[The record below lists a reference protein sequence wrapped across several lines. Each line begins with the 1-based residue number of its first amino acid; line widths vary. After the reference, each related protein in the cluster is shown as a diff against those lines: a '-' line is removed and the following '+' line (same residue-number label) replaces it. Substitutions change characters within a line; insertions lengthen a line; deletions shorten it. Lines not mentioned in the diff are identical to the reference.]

1 MFDRNHRTKFL
12 LGASALG
19 LVWGFAGV
27 ASAQDAEP
35 AQLDEVIVTAQLRE
49 QDPIEVPFA
58 LTAYNG
64 DFLENLGVQD
74 FEELAPFVPGL
85 IVQNQSPNNPGFVIR
100 GITSDSTSATEEPRV
115 SIYQD
120 GVSISRAPG
129 AYVELFDIER
139 VEVAKG
145 PQSTLY
151 GRGALIGAVNVI
163 QNKADIDGFEG
174 EVRLGIGNIDYL
186 MGELMLNLPFGETA
200 AVRLAGRVKTR
211 GGYIDNLL
219 GGRDYN
225 SVDTQAYRALFAW
238 QPSDAFRFD
247 LIGNFQADN
256 PSGVSF
262 RSIYYDAQ
270 NPDTGAV
277 LGGRRPSDGAALTPS
292 TTINGGS
299 NLGIDREVSGVTG
312 LIRYDLSDSL
322 TLTSTTAARSFETA
336 ETFDPDGISLPML
349 TGVGIS
355 NGEQFSQELRLNWD
369 SGGQFSGFFGAGYF
383 REESDSESPI
393 EIDERIALAQ
403 LAGILDGNPAAVG
416 TTFLPRSVYAS
427 QAFLQPL
434 LAGFGIPAPAQA
446 GIAANLK
453 ASHIENAFTDTE
465 LDSFDVFADL
475 TWKPTDRWEFAAGV
489 RYTSDDKTTAFGSS
503 VLNGRSIAGGLL
515 ALSTQIQPQ
524 INALVALGTPAA
536 LAEAAQLGAFASG
549 LVTQLATP
557 GAATAPA
564 SAAFPL
570 FGLTF
575 QPTAGNGQI
584 SERSLEDDGFTWRVT
599 GRYEIMPDASLYAT
613 YARGRRPAV
622 LAASVPTT
630 PFGAPVFNEVE
641 EETVDSYEAG
651 LKTVLADGALRLDGA
666 VFFYDYQNFQ
676 TTIQVGTQ
684 FITTNAGEAESYGF
698 EGQAVWAATDTL
710 DLFGTYGYNRSRF
723 QAGIFDGNRF
733 RLSPDHKFSLGA
745 LWAIPVAGGAFEIQ
759 PTYTWQS
766 EVFFDNDNDRTS
778 LQTTNFVPDTAVDE
792 LQDSYGLLNLRV
804 RYTPDHG
811 NWSVEAFGD
820 NLLDEDFLKDA
831 GNTGDGL
838 GLPSFIAGEPRT
850 YGATLSVRY

>member
-1 MFDRNHRTKFL
+1 MLNCFTTRAVL
-12 LGASALG
+12 MGAVAASA
-19 LVWGFAGV
+19 V
-27 ASAQDAEP
+27 ATAAQ
-35 AQLDEVIVTAQLRE
+35 AQAQEDPTQLEEVIVTAQLRA

-64 DFLENLGVQD
+64 EFLDGLGVQD
-74 FEELAPFVPGL
+74 FEELSAFVPGL
-85 IVQNQSPNNPGFVIR
+85 VVQNQSPNNPGFVIR
-100 GITSDSTSATEEPRV
+100 GITSDSTGAADEPRV

-129 AYVELFDIER
+129 AFVELFDIER

-163 QNKADIDGFEG
+163 QNKADIDGFDAEG
-174 EVRLGIGNIDYL
+174 RFGIGNYDYR
-186 MGELMLNLPFGETA
+186 MVELMVNAPVSDTA
-200 AVRLAGRVKTR
+200 AFRFATR
-211 GGYIDNLL
+211 MKSRDGYIENLL

-225 SVDTQAYRALFAW
+225 SVDTQAFRALFAYE
-238 QPSDAFRFD
+238 PTDAFRFD
-247 LIGNFQADN
+247 LIANYQQDN

-262 RSIYYDAQ
+262 RSIFYDAQ
-270 NPDTGAV
+270 DPNTGAV
-277 LGGRRPSDGAALTPS
+277 LGGRNPSDGAALTPG
-292 TTINGGS
+292 TNIPGGS
-299 NLGIDREVSGVTG
+299 ELGIEREVWGVTG

-322 TLTSTTAARSFETA
+322 TLNSITAIRSFDTA
-336 ETFDPDGISLPML
+336 ETFDPDGISLPIL
-349 TGVGIS
+349 TGIGIS

-369 SGGQFSGFFGAGYF
+369 NGGQWSGFIGAGYF
-383 REESDSESPI
+383 REDNDSQSPI

-403 LAGILDGNPAAVG
+403 LAGILDGSPTTVG
-416 TTFLPRSVYAS
+416 TLALPRSVYAS

-434 LAGFGIPAPAQA
+434 LAGFGIPAPARA

-453 ASHIENAFTDTE
+453 ASHIENAITETE
-465 LDSFDVFADL
+465 LDSFDVFGDL

-489 RYTSDDKTTAFGSS
+489 RYTSDEKTSAFASS
-503 VLNGRSIAGGLL
+503 VVNGRSIAGGLL
-515 ALSTQIQPQ
+515 AVQQIGAPIPGLIAQ
-524 INALVALGTPAA
+524 GTPAA
-536 LAEAAQLGAFASG
+536 LAQAAQLGAVVNA

-557 GAATAPA
+557 GAANAPA

-575 QPTAGNGQI
+575 QPTAGNGQF
-584 SERSLEDDGFTWRVT
+584 SERSLEDDGFTWRLT
-599 GRYEIMPDASLYAT
+599 GRYEINPDASLYAT

-622 LAASVPTT
+622 LAVGVPTT

-651 LKTVLADGALRLDGA
+651 FKTVLAEGALRLDGA

-676 TTIQVGTQ
+676 TTVQVGTQ

-698 EGQAVWAATDTL
+698 EGQAVWSATDTL
-710 DLFGTYGYNRSRF
+710 DLYGTYGYNHSRF

-745 LWAIPVAGGAFEIQ
+745 LWSIPVAGGAFEVQ

-778 LQTTNFVPDTAVDE
+778 LQTNNFVPDRAVDE

-838 GLPSFIAGEPRT
+838 GLPTFIAGEPQT
-850 YGATLSVRY
+850 YGVNLTVSY

>member
-1 MFDRNHRTKFL
+1 MLNRFTTRAVL
-12 LGASALG
+12 MGAVATCAI
-19 LVWGFAGV
+19 AGT
-27 ASAQDAEP
+27 ANAQSQEDT
-35 AQLDEVIVTAQLRE
+35 QLEEVIVTAQLRA

-64 DFLENLGVQD
+64 EFLDGLGVQD
-74 FEELAPFVPGL
+74 FEELSAFVPGL

-100 GITSDSTSATEEPRV
+100 GITSDSTGASDEPRV

-129 AYVELFDIER
+129 AFVELFDIER

-174 EVRLGIGNIDYL
+174 EARLGIGNLDYL
-186 MGELMLNLPFGETA
+186 MGELMLNLPVGNTA
-200 AVRLAGRVKTR
+200 AVRLAGRVKSR

-225 SVDTQAYRALFAW
+225 SVDTQAYRASFAW

-262 RSIYYDAQ
+262 RSIFYDAQ

-277 LGGRRPSDGAALTPS
+277 LGGREPSDGAALTPS
-292 TTINGGS
+292 TSINGGS
-299 NLGIDREVSGVTG
+299 NLGINREVWGVTG
-312 LIRYDLSDSL
+312 LARWDLSDSL
-322 TLTSTTAARSFETA
+322 TLTSTTAIRSFETA
-336 ETFDPDGISLPML
+336 ETFDPDGISLPIL

-355 NGEQFSQELRLNWD
+355 NGDQFSQELRLNWD
-369 SGGQFSGFFGAGYF
+369 NGGQFSGFIGAGYF
-383 REESDSESPI
+383 REENDSESPI

-403 LAGILDGNPAAVG
+403 LAGVLDGNPAAVG

-434 LAGFGIPAPAQA
+434 LAGFGIPTAARA

-453 ASHIENAFTDTE
+453 ANHIENAFTDTE
-465 LDSFDVFADL
+465 LDSFDVFGDL

-489 RYTSDDKTTAFGSS
+489 RYTTDDKTTAFGSS

-515 ALSTQIQPQ
+515 ALTQIQPQ
-524 INALVALGTPAA
+524 INALIAQGTPAS
-536 LAEAAQLGAFASG
+536 LAQAAALGAFASG

-575 QPTAGNGQI
+575 QPTAGNGQV
-584 SERSLEDDGFTWRVT
+584 SERSLEDDGFTYRLT
-599 GRYEIMPDASLYAT
+599 GRYAITPDASVYAT

-622 LAASVPTT
+622 LAAGVPTT

-651 LKTVLADGALRLDGA
+651 FKTVLADGALRFDA
-666 VFFYDYQNFQ
+666 AAFFYDYQNFQ
-676 TTIQVGTQ
+676 TTVQVGTQ

-698 EGQAVWAATDTL
+698 ETQATWSATDTL
-710 DLFGTYGYNRSRF
+710 DLFGTYGYNHSRF

-745 LWAIPVAGGAFEIQ
+745 LWAIPVGGGAIEIQ

-766 EVFFDNDNDRTS
+766 EVFFDNDNDRSS
-778 LQTTNFVPDTAVDE
+778 LQTNNFVPDVAVDE
-792 LQDSYGLLNLRV
+792 LQDSYGLVNLRV

-811 NWSVEAFGD
+811 NWSIEAFGD
-820 NLLDEDFLKDA
+820 NLADEDFLKDA

-838 GLPSFIAGEPRT
+838 GLPTFIAGEPRT
-850 YGATLSVRY
+850 YGVNLTVSY

>member
-1 MFDRNHRTKFL
+1 MLNRFTTRAVL
-12 LGASALG
+12 MGAVATCAI
-19 LVWGFAGV
+19 AGT
-27 ASAQDAEP
+27 AQ
-35 AQLDEVIVTAQLRE
+35 AQESTQLEEVIVTAQLRA

-64 DFLENLGVQD
+64 EFLDGLGVQD
-74 FEELAPFVPGL
+74 FEELSAFVPGL

-100 GITSDSTSATEEPRV
+100 GITSDSTGASDEPRV

-129 AYVELFDIER
+129 AFVELFDIER

-163 QNKADIDGFEG
+163 QNKADIDAAYG
-174 EVRLGIGNIDYL
+174 EARLGLGNLDYL
-186 MGELMLNLPFGETA
+186 VGELMVNLPLGDTTA
-200 AVRLAGRVKTR
+200 LRLAGRVKTR

-247 LIGNFQADN
+247 LIGNFQVDN

-262 RSIYYDAQ
+262 RSIFYDAQ

-277 LGGRRPSDGAALTPS
+277 LGGREPSDGAALTPS
-292 TTINGGS
+292 TNIDGS
-299 NLGIDREVSGVTG
+299 RLGITREVWGVTG
-312 LIRYDLSDSL
+312 LARYDLSDSL
-322 TLTSTTAARSFETA
+322 TLTSTTAIRSFETS
-336 ETFDPDGISLPML
+336 ETFDPDGISLPIL
-349 TGVGIS
+349 TGIGIS
-355 NGEQFSQELRLNWD
+355 NGDQFSQELRLNWD
-369 SGGQFSGFFGAGYF
+369 NGGQFSGFVGAGYF
-383 REESDSESPI
+383 REDNDSESPI

-403 LAGILDGNPAAVG
+403 LAGILDGNPSAVG

-434 LAGFGIPAPAQA
+434 LGGFGIPAPARA

-453 ASHIENAFTDTE
+453 ASHIENAYTETE

-489 RYTSDDKTTAFGSS
+489 RYTTDDKTTSFGSQ
-503 VLNGRSIAGGLL
+503 VVNGRSIAGGLL
-515 ALSTQIQPQ
+515 AVAQLQGQ
-524 INALVALGTPAA
+524 INALVAQGTPTSLAQAA
-536 LAEAAQLGAFASG
+536 ALGAFAGG

-557 GAATAPA
+557 GAANAPA

-575 QPTAGNGQI
+575 QPTAGNGAVT
-584 SERSLEDDGFTWRVT
+584 ERSLEDDGFTYRLT
-599 GRYEIMPDASLYAT
+599 GRYAISPDASLYAT

-622 LAASVPTT
+622 LAAGVPTT

-651 LKTVLADGALRLDGA
+651 FKTVLADGALRLDGA

-676 TTIQVGTQ
+676 TTVQVGTQ

-698 EGQAVWAATDTL
+698 ETQAVWSATDAF
-710 DLFGTYGYNRSRF
+710 DLYATYGYNHSRF

-745 LWAIPVAGGAFEIQ
+745 LWSVPVAGGAVEVQ

-778 LQTTNFVPDTAVDE
+778 LQTNNFVPDRAVDE

-804 RYTPDHG
+804 RYTPNAG

-838 GLPSFIAGEPRT
+838 GLPTFIAGEPRT
-850 YGATLSVRY
+850 YGVNLTVSY

>member
-1 MFDRNHRTKFL
+1 MLNRFTTRAVL
-12 LGASALG
+12 MGAAAASALSTT
-19 LVWGFAGV
+19 VQARV
-27 ASAQDAEP
+27 QDDP
-35 AQLDEVIVTAQLRE
+35 TQLDEVIVTAQLRA
-49 QDPIEVPFA
+49 QNPIEVPFA

-64 DFLENLGVQD
+64 EFLDGLGVQD
-74 FEELAPFVPGL
+74 FEELSAFVPGL
-85 IVQNQSPNNPGFVIR
+85 VVQNQSPNNPGFVIR
-100 GITSDSTSATEEPRV
+100 GITSDSTGAADEARV

-129 AYVELFDIER
+129 AFVELFDIER

-163 QNKADIDGFEG
+163 QNKADIDGFDAELRAGFGNLNYVMG
-174 EVRLGIGNIDYL
+174 EV
-186 MGELMLNLPFGETA
+186 MLNAPLSDTSAF
-200 AVRLAGRVKTR
+200 RLAARVKSR
-211 GGYIDNLL
+211 DGYIENLL
-219 GGRDYN
+219 GGPDYN
-225 SVDTQAYRALFAW
+225 GVDTQAVRGSFAY
-238 QPSDAFRFD
+238 QPTDAFRFD
-247 LIGNFQADN
+247 LIANYQQDN

-262 RSIYYDAQ
+262 RSISYDAQ
-270 NPDTGAV
+270 DPNTGAV
-277 LGGRRPSDGAALTPS
+277 LGGRNPSNGAALTP
-292 TTINGGS
+292 GS
-299 NLGIDREVSGVTG
+299 NIPGGASLGIDREVWGVTG

-322 TLTSTTAARSFETA
+322 TLNSITAIRSFDTA
-336 ETFDPDGISLPML
+336 ETFDPDGISLPIL
-349 TGVGIS
+349 TGIGIS

-369 SGGQFSGFFGAGYF
+369 NGGQWSGFIGAGYF
-383 REESDSESPI
+383 REDNDSSSPI

-403 LAGILDGNPAAVG
+403 LAGILDGSPTTVG
-416 TTFLPRSVYAS
+416 TQALPRSVYAS

-434 LAGFGIPAPAQA
+434 LAGFGIPAPARA

-453 ASHIENAFTDTE
+453 ASHIENALTETE
-465 LDSFDVFADL
+465 LDSFDVFGDL

-489 RYTSDDKTTAFGSS
+489 RYTSDEKTSAFGST
-503 VLNGRSIAGGLL
+503 VVNGRSIAGGLL
-515 ALSTQIQPQ
+515 ALTQVQAQ
-524 INALVALGTPAA
+524 INALVAQGTPAA
-536 LAEAAQLGAFASG
+536 LAQAAQLGAFATG

-557 GAATAPA
+557 GAANAPA

-575 QPTAGNGQI
+575 QPTAGNGQF
-584 SERSLEDDGFTWRVT
+584 SERSLEDEGFTWRLT
-599 GRYEIMPDASLYAT
+599 GRYEINPDASLYAT

-622 LAASVPTT
+622 LAVGVPTT

-676 TTIQVGTQ
+676 TTVQVGTQ

-698 EGQAVWAATDTL
+698 EGQVVWSATDTL
-710 DLFGTYGYNRSRF
+710 DLYGTYGYNHSRF

-745 LWAIPVAGGAFEIQ
+745 LWSIPVAGGAFEVQ

-766 EVFFDNDNDRTS
+766 EIFFDNDNDRTS
-778 LQTTNFVPDTAVDE
+778 LQTSNFVPDRAVDE

-820 NLLDEDFLKDA
+820 NLLDEEFLKDA

-838 GLPSFIAGEPRT
+838 GLPTFIAGEPQT
-850 YGATLSVRY
+850 YGFNLTVSY

>member
-1 MFDRNHRTKFL
+1 MLNRFTTRAVL
-12 LGASALG
+12 MGAVATCAI
-19 LVWGFAGV
+19 AG
-27 ASAQDAEP
+27 AAHAQVGQDST
-35 AQLDEVIVTAQLRE
+35 QLEEVIVTAQLRA

-64 DFLENLGVQD
+64 EFLDGLGVQD
-74 FEELAPFVPGL
+74 FEELSAFVPGL

-100 GITSDSTSATEEPRV
+100 GITSDSTGAADEPRV

-129 AYVELFDIER
+129 AFVELFDIER

-145 PQSTLY
+145 PQSSLY

-163 QNKADIDGFEG
+163 QNKADIDAAYG
-174 EVRLGIGNIDYL
+174 EVRLGLGNLDYL
-186 MGELMLNLPFGETA
+186 MGELMVNLPLGDTTA
-200 AVRLAGRVKTR
+200 LRLAGRVKTR

-247 LIGNFQADN
+247 LIGNFQVDN

-262 RSIYYDAQ
+262 RSVFYDAQ

-277 LGGRRPSDGAALTPS
+277 LGGREPSDGAALTPS
-292 TTINGGS
+292 TNIDGS
-299 NLGIDREVSGVTG
+299 RLGITREVWGVTG
-312 LIRYDLSDSL
+312 LARYDLSDSL
-322 TLTSTTAARSFETA
+322 TLTSTTAIRSFETS
-336 ETFDPDGISLPML
+336 ETFDPDGISLPIL
-349 TGVGIS
+349 TGIGIS
-355 NGEQFSQELRLNWD
+355 NGDQFSQELRLNWD
-369 SGGQFSGFFGAGYF
+369 NGGQFSGFVGAGYF
-383 REESDSESPI
+383 REDNDSESPI

-434 LAGFGIPAPAQA
+434 LGGFGIPAPARA

-453 ASHIENAFTDTE
+453 ASHIENAYTETE

-489 RYTSDDKTTAFGSS
+489 RYTTDDKTTSFGSQ
-503 VLNGRSIAGGLL
+503 VVNGRSIAGGLL
-515 ALSTQIQPQ
+515 AVAQLQGQ
-524 INALVALGTPAA
+524 INALIAQGTPTSLAQAA
-536 LAEAAQLGAFASG
+536 ALGAFTGG

-557 GAATAPA
+557 GAANAPA

-575 QPTAGNGQI
+575 QPTAGNGSV
-584 SERSLEDDGFTWRVT
+584 SERSLEDDGFTYRLT
-599 GRYEIMPDASLYAT
+599 GRYAISPDASLYAT

-622 LAASVPTT
+622 LAAGVPTT

-651 LKTVLADGALRLDGA
+651 FKTVTMDGALRLDGA

-676 TTIQVGTQ
+676 TTVQVGTQ

-698 EGQAVWAATDTL
+698 ETQAVWSATDTF
-710 DLFGTYGYNRSRF
+710 DLYATYGYNHSRF

-745 LWAIPVAGGAFEIQ
+745 LWSVPVAGGAVEVQ

-766 EVFFDNDNDRTS
+766 EIFFDNDNDRTN
-778 LQTTNFVPDTAVDE
+778 LQTNNFVPDVAVDE
-792 LQDSYGLLNLRV
+792 FQDSYGLLNLRV
-804 RYTPDHG
+804 RYTPNAG

-838 GLPSFIAGEPRT
+838 GLPTFIAGEPRT
-850 YGATLSVRY
+850 YGVNLTVSY